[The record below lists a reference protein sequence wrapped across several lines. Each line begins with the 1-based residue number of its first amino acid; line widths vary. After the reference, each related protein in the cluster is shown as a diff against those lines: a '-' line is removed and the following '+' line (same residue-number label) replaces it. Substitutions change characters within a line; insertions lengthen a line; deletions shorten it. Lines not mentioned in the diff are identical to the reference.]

1 MLEITSNGSKWIGQ
15 DPDSIDRL
23 VEVLAV
29 EPLDPRFLNYGR
41 FILPLGGGKVRFFGN
56 FFALS
61 HVFNITTDDPALI
74 GRLTVAIYD
83 NMATPE
89 FEALVGLTDRMRD
102 QVHALFAF
110 VQEVAE
116 TETGIGARAKALLS
130 KVSKG
135 ETFPLPSSPEHLYSA
150 GRQVEEWWLR
160 EGMHL
165 CGGAPAAIF
174 NLREALLDFK
184 RVVDGEVVA

>member
-1 MLEITSNGSKWIGQ
+1 MLEITSNGSKWNEQ
-15 DPDSIDRL
+15 DADSIDRL
-23 VEVLAV
+23 VAVLAM

-74 GRLTVAIYD
+74 GRLTIAICD
-83 NMATPE
+83 NMATRE

-102 QVHALFAF
+102 QVLDLFAF

-116 TETGIGARAKALLS
+116 SETGIGTRARALLS
-130 KVSKG
+130 RVSKG
-135 ETFPLPSSPEHLYSA
+135 GTFPLPSSPEHLYTA
-150 GRQVEEWWLR
+150 GRQVEAWWVR
-160 EGMHL
+160 EGARL